1 MDLEHVRHQ
10 KNMFLERHREELKK
24 EKEQVALL
32 KAELDKIKCQP
43 QEPVTGKVTTRDY
56 HLEDALSTNR
66 FFFLGLQ

>member
-1 MDLEHVRHQ
+1 
-10 KNMFLERHREELKK
+10 MFLERHREELKK

-56 HLEDALSTNR
+56 HWKRHYPQIA
-66 FFFLGLQ
+66 FFF